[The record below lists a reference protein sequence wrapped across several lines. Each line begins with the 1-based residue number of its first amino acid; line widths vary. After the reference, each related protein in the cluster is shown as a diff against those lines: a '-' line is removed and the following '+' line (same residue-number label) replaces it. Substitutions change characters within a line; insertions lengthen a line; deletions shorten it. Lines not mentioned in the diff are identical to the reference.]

1 MTTDLKFTI
10 SKEYDKGYG
19 FTRVYTC
26 GEFNIQREG
35 KENEFGGFEDVGAW
49 VIHYKG
55 ECFKGVKGTV
65 PTLKIAKAVCITYL
79 KMGY

>member
-1 MTTDLKFTI
+1 MKADLKFTI

-19 FTRVYTC
+19 WTRVYTC

-35 KENEFGGFEDVGAW
+35 KEKEFGGFEDKGAW
-49 VIHYKG
+49 VINYKG
-55 ECFKGVKGTV
+55 MAFKGVKGAL
-65 PTLKIAKAVCITYL
+65 PTLKIAKAVCTTYL